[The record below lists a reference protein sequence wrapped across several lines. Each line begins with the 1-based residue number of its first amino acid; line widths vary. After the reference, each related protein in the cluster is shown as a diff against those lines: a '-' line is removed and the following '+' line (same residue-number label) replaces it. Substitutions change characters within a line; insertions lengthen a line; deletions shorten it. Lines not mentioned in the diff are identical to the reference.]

1 MGWVGGMFY
10 PELEFVLFQYYQ
22 KFSLKIGQII
32 NCSMKFG
39 DRIFFSEENPDKN
52 HPSKSKTITAVQ
64 IGFN

>member
-22 KFSLKIGQII
+22 NFSLKIGQII

-39 DRIFFSEENPDKN
+39 DRIFFQKKTPTKTT
-52 HPSKSKTITAVQ
+52 PSKSKTITAVQ